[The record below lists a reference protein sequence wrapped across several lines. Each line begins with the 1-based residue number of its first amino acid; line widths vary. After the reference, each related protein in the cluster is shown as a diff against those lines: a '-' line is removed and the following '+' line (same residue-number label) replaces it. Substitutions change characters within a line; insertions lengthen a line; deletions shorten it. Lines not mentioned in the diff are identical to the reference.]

1 MGISQIKD
9 FARSG
14 SLKMQN
20 PYFTRLSPC
29 AEFACVARLFHVPAM
44 QALYA
49 HAISFCQQGEQ
60 FFGVIPADAGI
71 GDALSVNDG
80 GVLSPFNQMAFHHH
94 AHDVLLAILDLRG
107 DVLGDFHLAFEF
119 FAAVG
124 MAAIHHQLGGQ
135 TRLGK
140 LLGGSFNV
148 FAAVIGRAVAPAQ
161 NHMAIVVARGV
172 HDGGMPSF
180 GYR

>member
-29 AEFACVARLFHVPAM
+29 AEFACVARLFRHTHNVFQAAPAM

-49 HAISFCQQGEQ
+49 HAVGFCQQCQQ
-60 FFGVIPADAGI
+60 FFGIFPADAGI

-80 GVLSPFNQMAFHHH
+80 VVLSPFNQMAFHHH
-94 AHDVLLAILDLRG
+94 AYDVLLAVLDLRG
-107 DVLGDFHLAFEF
+107 DVLGDFHLAFEV

-124 MAAIHHQLGGQ
+124 VAAIDHQLGG
-135 TRLGK
+135 
-140 LLGGSFNV
+140 
-148 FAAVIGRAVAPAQ
+148 
-161 NHMAIVVARGV
+161 
-172 HDGGMPSF
+172 
-180 GYR
+180 